1 MAAEAIAVAPD
12 GRNCLSTST
21 QVFSKSGR
29 GFANVEARQDDIL
42 MSFADDMSGAAT
54 YELEIAFGESN
65 P

>member
-1 MAAEAIAVAPD
+1 M
-12 GRNCLSTST
+12 L
-21 QVFSKSGR
+21 SKSGR